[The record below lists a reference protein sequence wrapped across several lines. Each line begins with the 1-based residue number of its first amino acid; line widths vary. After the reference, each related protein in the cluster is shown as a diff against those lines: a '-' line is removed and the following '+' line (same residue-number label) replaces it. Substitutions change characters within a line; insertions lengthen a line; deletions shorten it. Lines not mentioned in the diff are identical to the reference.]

1 MQRHLTNI
9 VFGLLVAATV
19 GIVLLGALV
28 ASGHL
33 ISDDSGQAPA
43 RRTTTSAAKPP
54 PPPPPAPQPTETQ
67 PAQPA
72 QPVVQQGQVSVQIV
86 ASRGDCWVAA
96 HKGSA
101 DGAALVERLL
111 RQGEKV
117 TLRGRRIWL
126 ELGAAGNVDVLVNGR
141 DRPIPSGTTNVVLG

>member
-9 VFGLLVAATV
+9 VFGMLVAATA
-19 GIVLLGALV
+19 GLVLLGALV
-28 ASGHL
+28 WTGHFVS
-33 ISDDSGQAPA
+33 SDAGTGKT
-43 RRTTTSAAKPP
+43 RRTTSSAAKPAP
-54 PPPPPAPQPTETQ
+54 EPPPPAAPQVAQTQ
-67 PAQPA
+67 PAQTA
-72 QPVVQQGQVSVQIV
+72 VQQTQVSVQIV

-101 DGAALVERLL
+101 DGPPLAERVL
-111 RQGEKV
+111 RQGERM

-141 DRPIPSGTTNVVLG
+141 DRPIPTGTTNVVLG